1 MPAYLK
7 SYIAELKALTEADNR
22 RRTAEAAASR
32 KHLRSALGNLTP
44 LTEQIEDLMAS
55 LPQAQ
60 RERDWAMADLVG
72 RLQGRYRDRPHA
84 ANVGQALRALGWVQ
98 QRDWS
103 AAGGG
108 RRVWLVKSRPIAT
121 PSRD

>member
-1 MPAYLK
+1 MLK
-7 SYIAELKALTEADNR
+7 RYIAELKALTEEDNR
-22 RRTAEAAASR
+22 RRAAAASR

-55 LPQAQ
+55 LPPAL

-103 AAGGG
+103 SAGAG
-108 RRVWLVKSRPIAT
+108 RRVWQK
-121 PSRD
+121 PSFD